1 MGVESEAVPRRGS
14 VFTLTL
20 PGVSGEIQNMAGE
33 PEHSH
38 VVYVVSD
45 ATGGTARRVVEAA
58 LLQFSGAEVR
68 VEQVPGVREVKEVK
82 RLVKQAAQT
91 RGMIVHTM
99 VLPELRWVML
109 SEGRRRHVVTIDL
122 MGPLVARLSEILELA
137 PLAKPGLLSQLD
149 ESYFER
155 IGAIDFA
162 VRHDDGRN
170 ADDLPQADL
179 VLVGVSRTSKTPISI
194 FLAYRGWRVANVPI
208 IANLEPPPAL
218 FQIDRSRVVALAIHP
233 ERLVKLRQ
241 ARLNRMARG
250 FSLEYAQMAH
260 IQRELDWA
268 DLILRRERWA
278 VVDVTNKSIEECA
291 AEIIALQDRRAG

>member
-1 MGVESEAVPRRGS
+1 
-14 VFTLTL
+14 
-20 PGVSGEIQNMAGE
+20 
-33 PEHSH
+33 
-38 VVYVVSD
+38 
-45 ATGGTARRVVEAA
+45 
-58 LLQFSGAEVR
+58 
-68 VEQVPGVREVKEVK
+68 
-82 RLVKQAAQT
+82 
-91 RGMIVHTM
+91 
-99 VLPELRWVML
+99 
-109 SEGRRRHVVTIDL
+109 VTIDL

-137 PLAKPGLLSQLD
+137 PLAKPGLLRQLD

-170 ADDLPQADL
+170 PDDLLQADL

-218 FQIDRSRVVALAIHP
+218 FQIDRSRVIALAIHP
-233 ERLVKLRQ
+233 ERLAKLRQ
-241 ARLNRMARG
+241 ARMSRMTRG
-250 FSLEYAQMAH
+250 FSLDYAQMEY
-260 IQRELDWA
+260 IQQELDWA

-291 AEIIALQDRRAG
+291 AEIIALQDRRIS